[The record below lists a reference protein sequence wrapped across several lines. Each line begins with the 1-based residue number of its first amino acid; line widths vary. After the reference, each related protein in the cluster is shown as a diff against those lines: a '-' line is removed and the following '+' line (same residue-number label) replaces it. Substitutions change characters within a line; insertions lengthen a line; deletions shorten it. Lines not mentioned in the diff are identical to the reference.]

1 MKCEHMHFEVF
12 ANVIRLTD
20 EAGVVDGYHMDVQ
33 VKCTQCDRPFAFI
46 GLRRGWSASQ
56 PTMNFEQTEMSV
68 PIVPLVLGTDL
79 S

>member
-1 MKCEHMHFEVF
+1 VF

-20 EAGVVDGYHMDVQ
+20 EAGMVDGYHMDVS
-33 VKCTQCDRPFAFI
+33 VKCMQCDRPFAFV
-46 GLRRGWSASQ
+46 GLPKGWSASQ

-68 PIVPLVLGTDL
+68 PLVPSVVDQDL